1 MIEARYK
8 WERPVVAD
16 EAAAQIL
23 TTELQLEPVIA
34 KVLVNRGYDT
44 LAKANE
50 FLNPSPEQ
58 INDPWLLHDMDKA
71 VARINEA
78 IMNGERITVYG
89 DYDTDGLT
97 STALMYETLE
107 MVGADVNYY
116 VPNRFNDGYG
126 PNVEAYERLIG
137 EGTQLIVTV
146 DNGVAGHAAIARA
159 KELGVDVVVTDHH
172 ELPETLPDA
181 YAIVHPRHPE
191 GTYPFG
197 ELSGVGVAFKV
208 ATALLEE
215 IPQEMLDLVA
225 LGEIADLVDLVGE
238 NRTLVTYGLKMI
250 EQTQRPGLLALMD
263 VAGVQKDAVTA
274 TTVGFSL
281 APRLN
286 ALGRL
291 GDAGTGVELLTTQD
305 EEVATELAKK
315 IDTLNIERQ
324 ALVASIGDAAMA
336 QAMQPENLER
346 QTLVITGAGWHE
358 GVLGI
363 VASRVVEE
371 TGKPTLV
378 LREEDGILKG
388 SGRSVPAFNL
398 FTALDAHREL
408 FVAFGGHAAAAG
420 MSVAVEQLSALQT
433 AFEAEALQQDLADA
447 EKPALKIATLM
458 TPSDVTPTL
467 YRQLQSLG
475 PFGNGNTEPLF
486 VFEPATLSNVKAIGA
501 EGKHLKFALSGENQ
515 PNLNAI
521 AFGRGSLAN
530 DLVANDQGVQ
540 VVGSI
545 EENVWKGNTS
555 FQLMVKDI
563 LQEGL
568 TIVDGRTNKLQPQLF
583 TEVAQYVFF
592 NPKVKTQLLAYLPE
606 GSHVVDVTAGDVLT
620 DGQLTVL
627 VDLPKQLDD
636 LSVLQGH
643 TFSRL
648 TAIFYAAHQVYLEK
662 NPSKEEFGKLYK
674 YALTHTDLPIRAQTE
689 TIAKYLNIDKNR
701 LYFMITVF
709 FELGFVTID
718 DGNLNGVANPP
729 HAELTTAP
737 SYQARIQKQAVEKAL
752 IYSKTTELK
761 TLLHQWID
769 QA

>member
-1 MIEARYK
+1 MIDARFK

-16 EAAAQIL
+16 EDAAKNLIA
-23 TTELQLEPVIA
+23 ELQLEPVVA

-44 LAKANE
+44 LEKATA

-58 INDPWLLHDMDKA
+58 INDPALLYDIDKA
-71 VARINEA
+71 VERINEA

-107 MVGADVNYY
+107 MIGADVNYY
-116 VPNRFNDGYG
+116 VPNRFSDGYG
-126 PNVEAYERLIG
+126 PNIEAYERLIG

-146 DNGVAGHAAIARA
+146 DNGVAGHTAIARA

-172 ELPETLPDA
+172 ELPSELPDA
-181 YAIVHPRHPE
+181 YAIVHPRHPA
-191 GTYPFG
+191 GDYPFG

-225 LGEIADLVDLVGE
+225 LGEIADLVELVGE

-250 EQTQRPGLLALMD
+250 EQTQRPGLLALME
-263 VAGVQKDAVTA
+263 VAGVQNDPVTA

-291 GDAGTGVELLTTQD
+291 GDASTGVELLTTQD
-305 EEVATELAKK
+305 EEVAEALAKK
-315 IDTLNIERQ
+315 IDALNVERQ
-324 ALVASIGDAAMA
+324 ALVATISEAALA
-336 QAMQPENLER
+336 QAMQADNLAR

-363 VASRVVEE
+363 VASRIVEE

-378 LREEDGILKG
+378 LREENGVLKG
-388 SGRSVPAFNL
+388 SGRSIPAFNL

-408 FVAFGGHAAAAG
+408 FVAVGGHAAAAG
-420 MSVAVEQLSALQT
+420 MSLAVEQVEALQV
-433 AFEAEALQQDLADA
+433 ALEAEAIAQNLADA
-447 EKPALKIATLM
+447 EKPSLKVATVM
-458 TPSDVTPTL
+458 TPSEVTPSL

-475 PFGNGNTEPLF
+475 PFGNGNAEPLF
-486 VFEPATLSNVKAIGA
+486 LFEPASLSSVKAIGA
-501 EGKHLKFALSGENQ
+501 EGKHLKFALSGDEQ

-521 AFGRGSLAN
+521 AFGRGDLAN
-530 DLVANDQGVQ
+530 DLVANDHAVQ

-563 LQEGL
+563 MQSGL
-568 TIVDGRTNKLQPQLF
+568 TIVDGRTSKLQPQLF
-583 TEVAQYVFF
+583 KEVAQYVFF
-592 NPKVKTQLLAYLPE
+592 NAKVKAQLMAYLPA
-606 GSHVVDVTAGDVLT
+606 GSQIVDVSAGEPIA
-620 DGQLTVL
+620 DGQVTIL

-636 LSVLQGH
+636 LAVLQGH

-648 TAIFYAAHQVYLEK
+648 TAIFYAAHQVYLEADPTK
-662 NPSKEEFGKLYK
+662 AEFGKLYK
-674 YALTHTDLPIRAQTE
+674 YAMTHQDLPIRAQAD
-689 TIAKYLNIDKNR
+689 TIGKYLQIDKNR
-701 LYFMITVF
+701 LFFMITVF

-718 DGNLNGVANPP
+718 DGVLNGVANPP
-729 HAELTTAP
+729 RAELTTAP

-769 QA
+769 